1 LIDVT
6 TLTLVSYLVKMVFS
20 IRGMIEISEVAKKEK
35 TLAKGTNLVGIDH
48 DRTHV
53 PNVIFTVTIIILPY
67 HVLYFFRVLVFLLEK
82 IL

>member
-1 LIDVT
+1 MIDVT

-67 HVLYFFRVLVFLLEK
+67 HVLFSFRVLVFLLEK
-82 IL
+82 II

>member
-1 LIDVT
+1 
-6 TLTLVSYLVKMVFS
+6 
-20 IRGMIEISEVAKKEK
+20 MIEISEVVKKEE
-35 TLAKGTNLVGIDH
+35 TLAKGTNPVGIDH
-48 DRTHV
+48 DRTPV